1 MPTYVMYGIRIFF
14 GGARGVNSI
23 FPLRGQQG
31 MGMFEQL
38 KFQNAIPSNWVSA
51 LFSLL
56 HNYKRGQNRFI
67 FEFFPQKLKLIPIR
81 FHFSHFC
88 PKPLCVLSQ
97 KGRLLFTTNFLFWSK
112 TRHLSQNIKTIFDLS
127 CCDINSRNVR
137 L

>member
-1 MPTYVMYGIRIFF
+1 MYGIRIFF

-31 MGMFEQL
+31 MGMFERSVVKAVKVPKCNSFEL
-38 KFQNAIPSNWVSA
+38 SLA
-51 LFSLL
+51 LSSLF

-127 CCDINSRNVR
+127 CCDINSRNDR

>member
-1 MPTYVMYGIRIFF
+1 MYNVWNTDIFWWCQ
-14 GGARGVNSI
+14 RSEQH

-31 MGMFEQL
+31 MGMFERSVVKAVKVPKCNSFEL
-38 KFQNAIPSNWVSA
+38 SFSS

-97 KGRLLFTTNFLFWSK
+97 KGRLLFTTNFLF
-112 TRHLSQNIKTIFDLS
+112 
-127 CCDINSRNVR
+127 
-137 L
+137 